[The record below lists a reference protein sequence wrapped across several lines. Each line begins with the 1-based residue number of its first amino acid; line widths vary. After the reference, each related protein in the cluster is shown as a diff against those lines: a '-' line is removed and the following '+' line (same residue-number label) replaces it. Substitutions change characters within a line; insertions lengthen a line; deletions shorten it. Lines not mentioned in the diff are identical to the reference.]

1 MKSLSSQEYEPYIIF
16 ASDKFFSEL
25 KKRHGLGVFSR
36 KPFLKILADHG
47 FKFDELDRDRAK
59 EVLDDISMKASI
71 KTIDMIK
78 GIALA
83 LFTPTTLFY
92 ALAKKINFIAGARSE
107 NDFIILHLIA
117 EMPRAFRTT
126 LFYHLFIT
134 IPLNKEGYEKT
145 IDLFKKLKKEIEIEP
160 ISREDW
166 ENLRNI
172 REKNAEILKIKGLLE
187 NLWNTVL
194 A

>member
-1 MKSLSSQEYEPYIIF
+1 
-16 ASDKFFSEL
+16 
-25 KKRHGLGVFSR
+25 
-36 KPFLKILADHG
+36 
-47 FKFDELDRDRAK
+47 
-59 EVLDDISMKASI
+59 
-71 KTIDMIK
+71 
-78 GIALA
+78 
-83 LFTPTTLFY
+83 
-92 ALAKKINFIAGARSE
+92 
-107 NDFIILHLIA
+107 
-117 EMPRAFRTT
+117 MPRAFRTT

-145 IDLFKKLKKEIEIEP
+145 IDLFKKLKKETEIEP

-187 NLWNTVL
+187 NLWNTIL